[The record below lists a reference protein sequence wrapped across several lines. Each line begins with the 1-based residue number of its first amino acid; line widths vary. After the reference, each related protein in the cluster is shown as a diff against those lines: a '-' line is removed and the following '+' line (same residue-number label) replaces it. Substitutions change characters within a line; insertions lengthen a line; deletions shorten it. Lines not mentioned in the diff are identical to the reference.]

1 MAIAFKALFRGA
13 AQTTS
18 QTLYTVPAA
27 TTAVVNNIVVSNTS
41 NASRTYTLSLDD
53 VKIAEA
59 VSIPANDS
67 LAIDI
72 KQILEATETIT
83 GLASNTDVTFHISG
97 LEISL

>member
-13 AQTTS
+13 ASATV

-27 TTAVVNNIVVSNTS
+27 TTAVVNNIVVANTS

-72 KQILEATETIT
+72 KQILDATKTIT

-97 LEISL
+97 LEIT

>member
-1 MAIAFKALFRGA
+1 MASQFKVFFRGA
-13 AQTTS
+13 AATTS

-41 NASRTYTLSLDD
+41 NASRTYTMSLDG

-59 VSIPANDS
+59 VTIPANDS

-72 KQILEATETIT
+72 KQILDATKTIT

-97 LEISL
+97 LEIT

>member
-1 MAIAFKALFRGA
+1 MASQFKVFFRGA

-41 NASRTYTLSLDD
+41 NASRTYTMSLDG

-72 KQILEATETIT
+72 KQILDATKTIT

-97 LEISL
+97 LEIS

>member
-1 MAIAFKALFRGA
+1 MASQFKVFFRGA
-13 AQTTS
+13 AATS
-18 QTLYTVPAA
+18 STTLYTVPAA
-27 TTAVVNNIVVSNTS
+27 TTAVVNNIIVANTS
-41 NASRTYTLSLDD
+41 NASRTYTMSLDG

-72 KQILEATETIT
+72 KQILAATKTIT

-97 LEISL
+97 LEIS

>member
-1 MAIAFKALFRGA
+1 MASQFKVLFRGA
-13 AQTTS
+13 AATS
-18 QTLYTVPAA
+18 STTLYTVPAA
-27 TTAVVNNIVVSNTS
+27 TTAVVNNIIVANTS
-41 NASRTYTLSLDD
+41 NAARTYTMSLDG

-72 KQILEATETIT
+72 KQILAATKTIT

-97 LEISL
+97 LEIS

>member
-1 MAIAFKALFRGA
+1 MASQFKVLFRGA
-13 AQTTS
+13 AATSS

-27 TTAVVNNIVVSNTS
+27 TTAVVNNVVVANTS
-41 NASRTYTLSLDD
+41 NASRTYTLSLDG

-59 VSIPANDS
+59 VTVPANDS

-72 KQILEATETIT
+72 KQILDATKTIT

-97 LEISL
+97 LEITS

>member
-1 MAIAFKALFRGA
+1 MAIAFKALYRA
-13 AQTTS
+13 AASTTV

-27 TTAVVNNIVVSNTS
+27 TTAVINNIIVANTS
-41 NASRTYTLSLDD
+41 NASRTYTMSLDN

-59 VSIPANDS
+59 VTIPANDS

-72 KQILEATETIT
+72 KQVLAATKTIT

-97 LEISL
+97 LEITS